1 MKVRRYFAKC
11 RAAAISFVVIAA
23 FFIAAGVAALGAT
36 RACAEDSLS
45 AGNFQFGGL
54 AREYAL
60 HVPARYDGKTPIA
73 LVLVLHG
80 AGGSGALTMKRDGWV
95 GASDRYGFIVAGPDA
110 EPVRPSE
117 PESFRSNPRAWNDL
131 SPRGSLAHHQVD
143 DVGFIDALITRLSSQ
158 YRIDPKR
165 IYVTG
170 FSSGASMTLT
180 LGVKLASRL
189 AAIAP
194 VSGQFFLGDTALAA
208 PISMLY
214 IIGTADP
221 LNPIAGGET
230 TTPWGT
236 MPKPPIAK
244 SLDAWRTMLKCPG
257 NPVTMRNSGGV
268 KGISYG
274 PCAGGTVLE
283 FFTVDGLG
291 HVWPGGS
298 RILPERWV
306 GKASDKLDGTD
317 LICKFFAEHRKV
329 N

>member
-1 MKVRRYFAKC
+1 MKIRNCFSKCLSAALSFA
-11 RAAAISFVVIAA
+11 VIAA
-23 FFIAAGVAALGAT
+23 FLIAAGVVALGAT
-36 RACAEDSLS
+36 RACAEDLPS
-45 AGNFQFGGL
+45 AGDFQFGGL
-54 AREYAL
+54 AREYSL
-60 HVPARYDGKTPIA
+60 HVPARYDGKTPVA

-80 AGGSGALTMKRDGWV
+80 AGGSGALSMKRDGWV

-117 PESFRSNPRAWNDL
+117 PESFLTNPRAWNDL
-131 SPRGSLAHHQVD
+131 SPRGGPAHRQVD
-143 DVGFIDALITRLSSQ
+143 DVGFIVALITRLSNQ

-180 LGVKLASRL
+180 LGVKLATRI

-230 TTPWGT
+230 TTPWGP
-236 MPKPPIAK
+236 MRKPPIAK
-244 SLDAWRTMLKCPG
+244 SIDAWRTMLKCPG

-291 HVWPGGS
+291 H
-298 RILPERWV
+298 
-306 GKASDKLDGTD
+306 
-317 LICKFFAEHRKV
+317 
-329 N
+329 